1 MAQRIEITPLI
12 KGTEVIYSG
21 LTGGTPDTTIVDV
34 AKLTVDEVPL
44 THILPYEAR
53 VIVNNENKPMTVD
66 QFRKAAD
73 GTTNVADA
81 LIQARIVDNSTKV
94 PTVYFVKEDK
104 ATILAAINA

>member
-66 QFRKAAD
+66 QFSRDSSNAI
-73 GTTNVADA
+73 VADA
-81 LIQARIVDNSTKV
+81 VIASRIVDNSTKV
-94 PTVYFVKEDK
+94 PTVYFVKETKDQ
-104 ATILAAINA
+104 ILAAIIA